1 MFSEY
6 KKVSI
11 LEDDVVDAVNALIS
25 KVDIKDDFEEYA
37 DGDFRDDKLVAEY
50 IKDLIA
56 EMPIEVAVYEDEEVF
71 IDSGYADK
79 FEQVTETHTRYYHL
93 HDYLYGNPRNKDI
106 AEEVENLIK
115 LHLGV

>member
-1 MFSEY
+1 MFSKYE
-6 KKVSI
+6 KVSI
-11 LEDDVVDAVNALIS
+11 LEDNVVDVVAGLIS

-37 DGDFRDDKLVAEY
+37 DGDFKDDKLVAEY
-50 IKDLIA
+50 INDLIA
-56 EMPIEVAVYEDEEVF
+56 EMPIEVVVYEDEEVF

-79 FEQVTETHTRYYHL
+79 FEQVTETHTRYYHI
-93 HDYLYGNPRNKDI
+93 HDYLYDNPRNKDV